1 MERRVEPLAKWLW
14 EEGAFRKE
22 GAFEEVATFSP
33 SVAADKRWEEL
44 MRNYPSG
51 VPDWRAR
58 WSLMFRE
65 DEAWI
70 RRMVKEGYTIVD
82 AGQPASYGPSTFYE
96 MERRVVYGR

>member
-1 MERRVEPLAKWLW
+1 MKGRVKPLAKWLR
-14 EEGAFRKE
+14 EE

-33 SVAADKRWEEL
+33 SDAAKKEWKEL
-44 MRNYPSG
+44 MDDYPSG

-65 DEAWI
+65 NKAWI
-70 RRMVKEGYTIVD
+70 RRMVEEGYTIVD
-82 AGQPASYGPSTFYE
+82 ASQPASYGPSTFYE